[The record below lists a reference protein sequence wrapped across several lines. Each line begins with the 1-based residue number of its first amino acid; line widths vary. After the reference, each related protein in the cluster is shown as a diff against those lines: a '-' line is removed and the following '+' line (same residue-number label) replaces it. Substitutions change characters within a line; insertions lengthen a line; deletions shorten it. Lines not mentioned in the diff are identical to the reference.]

1 MSNFVSENCHKVDSK
16 ELLQKTLQ
24 NFFIIIL
31 KISPSPPLRMCL
43 PMITINYPVTLS
55 ISCENITKIHL
66 ICFWYDPTCV
76 TPYILAES
84 HTVVIFSLSPLA
96 NLSCNKGGTFPSVSN
111 LSHPFL
117 SVQRT
122 EKVKTFLYQWAITLT
137 LGHGQRALHHTN
149 IIAVVNFLTLVLCSF
164 GQHISL
170 LINNNCQ
177 RLTFAL
183 KSFQQRLRCSRGF
196 TISET
201 MTDWLKLH
209 LIRIKTE
216 SENIAKRKTLPF
228 IFLHSFL
235 SPHEQDI
242 ALIILFFF
250 LCLF

>member
-96 NLSCNKGGTFPSVSN
+96 NLSCNKGGTFPSGSN

-201 MTDWLKLH
+201 MTD
-209 LIRIKTE
+209 
-216 SENIAKRKTLPF
+216 
-228 IFLHSFL
+228 
-235 SPHEQDI
+235 
-242 ALIILFFF
+242 
-250 LCLF
+250 